1 MKVWPYAFAV
11 LLLGETIGYSAE
23 CASKLPII
31 SWNVQNIG
39 EISAARRQVASEAYH
54 AVITTDVALVAVQ
67 EIINPK
73 GLSVLLNLFP
83 GATAQWGVSFED
95 TPSSHD
101 NGLFYRTAVATITAQ
116 GFLYAD
122 VVSKKPNRSKVLHP
136 ARWAHVRV
144 DNFDFTIISLHLTY
158 KQGDTRESKRELLNI
173 LAWLEQYFK
182 DPNNDPDVI
191 LAGDFNLPSSK
202 GKALSKRKK
211 EASFMTLDSIIQEH
225 GKFLA
230 GPRKLSVL
238 IDEPTSRSRKGAGN
252 NYDHFILTQSALE
265 RLISADR
272 VPMEI
277 VDKVDAGK
285 DVRVSDHYPIVATFC
300 TQYKP

>member
-1 MKVWPYAFAV
+1 MKIWLYAFAV

-23 CASKLPII
+23 CVSRLPII
-31 SWNVQNIG
+31 SWNVQNMG
-39 EISAARRQVASEAYH
+39 EIPSSRRRVASEAYR

-73 GLSVLLNLFP
+73 GLSVLLGLFP
-83 GATAQWGVSFED
+83 GATAQWGASFED

-101 NGLFYRTAVATITAQ
+101 NGLLYRTAIATITAH

-122 VVSKKPNRSKVLHP
+122 VVLKKPNRSKVLHP
-136 ARWAHVRV
+136 ARWAHIRV

-158 KQGDTRESKRELLNI
+158 KQGDTKESKRELLNI
-173 LAWLEQYFK
+173 LAWLEQYFE

-202 GKALSKRKK
+202 GKGLSKRRK

-252 NYDHFILTQSALE
+252 NYDHFILTQSLLE

-285 DVRVSDHYPIVATFC
+285 YVRVSDHYPIVATFC

>member
-1 MKVWPYAFAV
+1 M
-11 LLLGETIGYSAE
+11 
-23 CASKLPII
+23 LPIV
-31 SWNVQNIG
+31 SWNVQNMG
-39 EISAARRQVASEAYH
+39 EISSARRQVASEAYH

-73 GLSVLLNLFP
+73 GLSVLLDLFP
-83 GATAQWGVSFED
+83 GATVQWGASFED

-144 DNFDFTIISLHLTY
+144 DDFDFTIISLHLTY
-158 KQGDTRESKRELLNI
+158 KQGDTKESKRELLNI

-300 TQYKP
+300 TQYRP